1 MPHSPPW
8 SDTFA
13 TCRLEWRPSRWLVG
27 ALIALA
33 MLAPFAVLVSEMP
46 RVAAWPLALVA
57 GAHGLRLAWREWR
70 KPPRILDVPLAHAN
84 LHWRGPLLFLRRGS
98 ERASWWPDT
107 LAMEGRAELRRATQL
122 HCGSGG
128 SRDRPEPS
136 Q

>member
-8 SDTFA
+8 SDTSA

-46 RVAAWPLALVA
+46 RVAAWPLGLVA
-57 GAHGLRLAWREWR
+57 CAHGLRQAWREWR
-70 KPPRILDVPLAHAN
+70 KPPRALVVPLAQAS
-84 LHWRGPLLFLRRGS
+84 LHWRGPLLFLRCGS

-107 LAMEGRAELRRATQL
+107 LDAGQRRELRIAFDLQR
-122 HCGSGG
+122 
-128 SRDRPEPS
+128 
-136 Q
+136 